1 MISQANALEIQAA
14 LNNAIQIES
23 PPATEQARERIAT
36 AVGLFPTK
44 AVVNPPAAPTPVALA
59 DVPHHLRKFVE
70 SDMRDAEQI
79 RKWRNGESMKDEPR
93 WLAPGIPTSYYAHCL
108 AKEHG
113 ISHTADEV
121 FESKVEPG
129 IWYACVWT
137 FNPRNNRIQI
147 GAAYWHDGDTAK
159 FFAYRNS
166 IRQQL
171 TGLCLQLGNSEK
183 KTWRTSRR
191 NAERRYA

>member
-1 MISQANALEIQAA
+1 MISQANALEIQAS
-14 LNNAIQIES
+14 LNNAIEIES
-23 PPATEQARERIAT
+23 
-36 AVGLFPTK
+36 
-44 AVVNPPAAPTPVALA
+44 PPAAPTPVGDSSKAQTKPMSLD
-59 DVPHHLRKFVE
+59 DVPRHLRKFVE
-70 SDMRDAEQI
+70 ADRRDAEQI

-93 WLAPGIPTSYYAHCL
+93 WIAPGIPHTYYAHAL

-121 FESKVEPG
+121 FESKGEPG

-137 FNPRNNRIQI
+137 FNPENNRTQI
-147 GAAYWHDGDTAK
+147 GAAYWHDADTAK

-171 TGLCLQLGNSEK
+171 TGLCLQIGKTEK
-183 KTWRTSRR
+183 KTWRTSQR

>member
-23 PPATEQARERIAT
+23 PPVE
-36 AVGLFPTK
+36 
-44 AVVNPPAAPTPVALA
+44 PTPVVDFQLRNPKSVKEIPA
-59 DVPHHLRKFVE
+59 HLRKFVE
-70 SDMRDAEQI
+70 ADMRDADQI
-79 RKWRNGESMKDEPR
+79 ARWRAGKSMANQPR
-93 WLAPGIPTSYYAHCL
+93 WIAPGIPHTYYAHVL

-113 ISHTADEV
+113 ISHAADEV
-121 FESKVEPG
+121 FESKGEPG
-129 IWYACVWT
+129 IFYACVWT
-137 FNPRNNRIQI
+137 QNPKNQRIQI
-147 GAAYWHDGDTAK
+147 GAAYWHDADTAK

-171 TGLCLQLGNSEK
+171 TGLCLQIG
-183 KTWRTSRR
+183 KTEAKAYRTSQR

>member
-1 MISQANALEIQAA
+1 MISQANALEIQAS
-14 LNNAIQIES
+14 LNNAIQIET
-23 PPATEQARERIAT
+23 PP
-36 AVGLFPTK
+36 
-44 AVVNPPAAPTPVALA
+44 PPVEPTPVADSPKATPPSL
-59 DVPHHLRKFVE
+59 DDIPRHLRKFVE
-70 SDMRDAEQI
+70 SDMRDADQI
-79 RKWRNGESMKDEPR
+79 ARWKAGKSMANQPR

-121 FESKVEPG
+121 FESKQEPG

-137 FNPRNNRIQI
+137 FNPKNNRIQI
-147 GAAYWHDGDTAK
+147 GAAYWHDADTAK

-171 TGLCLQLGNSEK
+171 TGLCLQIGKSEK
-183 KTWRTSRR
+183 KTWRTSQR